1 MSGFTKIE
9 PNTKGIH
16 ISTMHNQSFGL
27 TDQDRAKRKA
37 RQKRKAAKR
46 MYNANVD

>member
-9 PNTKGIH
+9 ANTKGIH
-16 ISTMHNQSFGL
+16 IIKMHNQSFGL

-37 RQKRKAAKR
+37 RQRRKAAKR

>member
-9 PNTKGIH
+9 PNTLGIH
-16 ISTMHNQSFGL
+16 ITKMHNESFGL

-37 RQKRKAAKR
+37 RQRRKESKK
-46 MYNANVD
+46 NIL

>member
-9 PNTKGIH
+9 PNTLGIH
-16 ISTMHNQSFGL
+16 ISKMHNHRFGL

-37 RQKRKAAKR
+37 RQRRKEAKR

>member
-9 PNTKGIH
+9 PNALGIH
-16 ISTMHNQSFGL
+16 IGKMHNQRFGL

-37 RQKRKAAKR
+37 RQKRKASKR
-46 MYNANVD
+46 MYNNHVG